1 MKMLVEQTNSKNLLL
16 EQIDGQGVV
25 VEQISSDGSVLGQ
38 TMTLEVIGGTGPA
51 GPPGPAD
58 TASIVSSENL
68 AAGDIV
74 DIYDNAGTAN
84 VRKADGASA
93 GKYATG
99 FVLAAVTSGS
109 NATVYFEGQ
118 NNQLTGLTAGARM
131 YLSATTPGEI
141 TATAPTGTGQVVQ
154 YVGRAINATT
164 IAFEPAQPIVLA

>member
-1 MKMLVEQTNSKNLLL
+1 MANKYLKNNGGVLTEEEATQTSSGAGDAGKIPALDSAGRINS
-16 EQIDGQGVV
+16 
-25 VEQISSDGSVLGQ
+25 
-38 TMTLEVIGGTGPA
+38 TMMPVGIG
-51 GPPGPAD
+51 AD

-68 AAGDIV
+68 AAGDMV
-74 DIYDNAGTAN
+74 DIYDNAGTPN
-84 VRKADGASA
+84 TRKADGASA

-99 FVLAAVTSGS
+99 FVLAAVTSGD

-141 TATAPTGTGQVVQ
+141 VATAPTGSGQVVQ

>member
-1 MKMLVEQTNSKNLLL
+1 MADKYLKNNGGILTEEEAATSSSGSEDAGKIPALDSGGR
-16 EQIDGQGVV
+16 ID
-25 VEQISSDGSVLGQ
+25 S
-38 TMTLEVIGGTGPA
+38 TMMPVGIG
-51 GPPGPAD
+51 AD
-58 TASIVSSENL
+58 TASVVASENL

-84 VRKADGASA
+84 ARKADASTA

-99 FVLAAVTSGS
+99 FVLAAVTSGQ

-141 TATAPTGTGQVVQ
+141 VATAPTGSGQVVQ

>member
-1 MKMLVEQTNSKNLLL
+1 MAEKYLKNN
-16 EQIDGQGVV
+16 GGVLTEEEAIQV
-25 VEQISSDGSVLGQ
+25 SSGAGDAGKIPALDSAGRLDNTVMPVG
-38 TMTLEVIGGTGPA
+38 IG
-51 GPPGPAD
+51 AD
-58 TASIVSSENL
+58 TASIVASENL
-68 AAGDIV
+68 AAGDMV
-74 DIYDNAGTAN
+74 DIYDDAGTATA
-84 VRKADGASA
+84 RKADAASS

-99 FVLAAVTSGS
+99 FVLQATTSPA
-109 NATVYFEGQ
+109 NATIYFEGQ

>member
-1 MKMLVEQTNSKNLLL
+1 MAEKYLKNNGGVLTETEATQTSSGAADAGKIPALDSAGR
-16 EQIDGQGVV
+16 ID
-25 VEQISSDGSVLGQ
+25 S
-38 TMTLEVIGGTGPA
+38 TMMPVGIG
-51 GPPGPAD
+51 AD
-58 TASIVSSENL
+58 IASIVASENL
-68 AAGDIV
+68 AAGDMV
-74 DIYDNAGTAN
+74 DIYDNAGTPN
-84 VRKADGASA
+84 VRKADGSTA

-99 FVLAAVTSGS
+99 FVLAAVISGS
-109 NATVYFEGQ
+109 NAMVYFEGQ